1 MRQWAH
7 RLTLSILNE
16 TAASEDKATVS
27 PVPGNSNSS
36 PRGIPG
42 GHSGKLRSCLKRR
55 QLVLIAAV
63 LNDKLLIQKVSLPLF
78 PSFLN

>member
-42 GHSGKLRSCLKRR
+42 GHSRKLRSCLKSR

-63 LNDKLLIQKVSLPLF
+63 LNDKLLIPKLLFHYFLPC
-78 PSFLN
+78 